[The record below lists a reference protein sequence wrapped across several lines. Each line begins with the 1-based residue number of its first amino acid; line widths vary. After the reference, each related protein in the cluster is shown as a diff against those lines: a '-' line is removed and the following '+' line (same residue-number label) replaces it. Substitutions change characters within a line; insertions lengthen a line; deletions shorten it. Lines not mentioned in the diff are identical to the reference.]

1 MISNKDF
8 FEQLQ
13 EGQEYLNCSMTK
25 EVYNGIDFELRQLM
39 TDPVIYKKNN
49 DFEND
54 ETHKKLMIEKSKINK
69 KIMNYEY
76 DVNQKKFNNKNNNL

>member
-1 MISNKDF
+1 MISNKQF
-8 FEQLQ
+8 FEQLR
-13 EGQEYLNCSMTK
+13 EGDEYLNVSMTK

-69 KIMNYEY
+69 KIINYEY
-76 DVNQKKFNNKNNNL
+76 DVNQRKFKK

>member
-8 FEQLQ
+8 FEQLR
-13 EGQEYLNCSMTK
+13 EGDEYLNCSMTK

-49 DFEND
+49 DFEHD
-54 ETHKKLMIEKSKINK
+54 ETHKKLMIEKSKLNK

-76 DVNQKKFNNKNNNL
+76 DINQKKFKK

>member
-13 EGQEYLNCSMTK
+13 EGQEYLNCFMTK

-39 TDPVIYKKNN
+39 TDPEIRQKNKA
-49 DFEND
+49 FVSD
-54 ETHKKLMIEKSKINK
+54 ETHKELVKRVTKAK
-69 KIMNYEY
+69 KDLMNYEY
-76 DVNQKKFNNKNNNL
+76 DINHKQK